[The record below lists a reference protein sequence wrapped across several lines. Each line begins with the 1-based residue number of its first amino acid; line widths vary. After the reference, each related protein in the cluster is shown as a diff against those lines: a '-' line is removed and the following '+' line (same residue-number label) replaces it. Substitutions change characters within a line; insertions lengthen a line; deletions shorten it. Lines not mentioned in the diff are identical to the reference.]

1 MDINDFYYDLPEEL
15 IAQEPIQKRDT
26 SRLLVM
32 GINDGNLEHR
42 SFTDLLDY
50 LKPGDALIVNE
61 TKVIPARLLGVKEGG
76 GAQVEV
82 LLLKPLSSNRWE
94 ALVKP
99 GKKLQIGAKIQFG
112 AGLLSAV
119 VLEKTEFAGRVL
131 EFSFAG
137 EFEEILD
144 RIGSMPTPPYIKKPL
159 EDQRRYQTV
168 YARQAGSAAAPT
180 AGLHFSQELLDQ
192 VSNKGV
198 SVVPV
203 LLHVGLGTFR
213 PVQAE
218 DIRDHHMHE
227 EYYEITPWA
236 AEQINQTKA
245 GKGRI
250 VAVGTTTTRCLESA
264 AGADG
269 LVKPGTGWTD
279 IFIYPGYDFKV
290 VEGLITNFHL
300 PKSTLVMMVSAM
312 TGLDNLMN
320 AYNEAVRLRYR
331 FFSFGDAMLII

>member
-236 AEQINQTKA
+236 A
-245 GKGRI
+245 
-250 VAVGTTTTRCLESA
+250 
-264 AGADG
+264 
-269 LVKPGTGWTD
+269 
-279 IFIYPGYDFKV
+279 
-290 VEGLITNFHL
+290 
-300 PKSTLVMMVSAM
+300 
-312 TGLDNLMN
+312 
-320 AYNEAVRLRYR
+320 
-331 FFSFGDAMLII
+331 